1 MSKIRVFLAD
11 DHELVRDS
19 LKALID
25 SQADMT
31 VVGQAADGL
40 GAFERVLQLGR
51 EVDLVVLD
59 ISLPGLGGAEVTGR
73 LKRARPEIAV
83 LALSFHEDNA
93 YVRQLFDAGA
103 TGYLVKREV
112 ADEVLRAIRVVA
124 GGGTYLDAE
133 LAASVAVDYDSE
145 PGPEPQPGPE
155 PEPEPEPQTAPAPAA
170 LTTYELSPWEER
182 VIRLLARGCT
192 SKEIADELGL
202 GAEAIER
209 HKARAMEKLGL
220 GSRAEVVR
228 YATWRGWL

>member
-25 SQADMT
+25 AQADMT
-31 VVGQAADGL
+31 VVGQAADGP
-40 GAFERVLQLGR
+40 GACERVLQLGR
-51 EVDLVVLD
+51 DVDLVVLD
-59 ISLPGLGGAEVTGR
+59 VSLPGLGGAEVTGR

-83 LALSFHEDNA
+83 LALSFHEDRA
-93 YVRQLFDAGA
+93 YVRRLLDAGA

-133 LAASVAVDYDSE
+133 LAAKVAGDCA
-145 PGPEPQPGPE
+145 PAAAQAAAPI
-155 PEPEPEPQTAPAPAA
+155 PAPAEETVPA
-170 LTTYELSPWEER
+170 LSPREER
-182 VIRLLARGCT
+182 VIRLVARGCT
-192 SKEIADELGL
+192 GKEIAAQLGL

-209 HKARAMEKLGL
+209 HKARAMQKLGL

-228 YATWRGWL
+228 YATWRGWV